1 MRCGRFRQVGRR
13 FVALALGLS
22 AALAIFV
29 QPGTAPAQRAVSDT
43 IRVAVLDQA
52 KLVEVRGTDIE
63 LIELDRCERCRG
75 RLARLDTVRAVP
87 SGGTIEIEG
96 TRATAFR
103 LVSDRP
109 LRVNGREYPAP
120 LELLRSGDGI
130 AVVNELPMEEYLPGV
145 LRAEA
150 GDKVPAEALRAQAIV
165 ARTYAAHQR
174 ALGAARPFHLLA
186 STAHQQYFG
195 RVPPSSPVWDA
206 VRDTAGQVLLWEGEV
221 FPAFYHTESGGYTED
236 PRSVF
241 AAKNMPGL
249 KPVVC
254 PFSAGSPHYYWN
266 LDVRL
271 SDIGDALRRGGVDVG
286 QIRRIEVAQRTPSL
300 RASVVSVAGTRG
312 TTSLRGNDFR
322 RLLGYDTFKSTLFAV
337 AIDGD
342 IARFAGRGYGHGV
355 GMCQWGAKGMAERGH
370 TARQILEFYYPGTT
384 FGFLAEQGRVAPAI
398 GAPPRAP
405 LAQPI
410 GFGATRTELPPR

>member
-1 MRCGRFRQVGRR
+1 MPTKTRLPRYAGRKLVG
-13 FVALALGLS
+13 LALGL
-22 AALAIFV
+22 AAAV
-29 QPGTAPAQRAVSDT
+29 AVVGQPISAPAQRAGSDM
-43 IRVAVLDQA
+43 IRVAVMDQA

-63 LIELDRCERCRG
+63 VSELDRCERCRPRG
-75 RLARLDTVRAVP
+75 VRVDVVRAVP
-87 SGGTIEIEG
+87 SATMIELDG
-96 TRATAFR
+96 ARASAFR
-103 LVSDRP
+103 LMSDRP

-120 LELLRSGDGI
+120 LDLVRSGDGI

-150 GDKVPAEALRAQAIV
+150 GDKFPTEALRAQAIV

-174 ALGAARPFHLLA
+174 QLGAARPFHILA
-186 STAHQQYFG
+186 STAHQQYAG
-195 RVPPSSPVWDA
+195 RVPPASPVWDA
-206 VRDTAGQVLLWEGEV
+206 VRETNGQVLLWEGEV

-241 AAKNMPGL
+241 AARNMPGL
-249 KPVVC
+249 KPVMC
-254 PFSAGSPHYYWN
+254 PFSAGSPHYFWN

-271 SDIGDALRRGGVDVG
+271 TDVGDAVRRGGIDVG
-286 QIRRIEVAQRTPSL
+286 QVRRIDVAQRTPSL
-300 RASVVSVAGTRG
+300 RASVVTVVGTRG
-312 TTSLRGNDFR
+312 TASLRGNDFR

-342 IARFAGRGYGHGV
+342 VARFAGRGYGHGV

-384 FGFLAEQGRVAPAI
+384 FGYLDQARSAPSRPA
-398 GAPPRAP
+398 

-410 GFGATRTELPPR
+410 GYGAPRPDLPPR